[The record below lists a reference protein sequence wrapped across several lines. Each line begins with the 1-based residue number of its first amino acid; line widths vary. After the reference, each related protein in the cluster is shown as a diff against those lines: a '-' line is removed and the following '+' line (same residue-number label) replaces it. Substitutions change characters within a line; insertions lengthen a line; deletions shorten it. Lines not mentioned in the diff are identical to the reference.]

1 MAKSKLSFKR
11 NITDK
16 LNVKGLLTDDQCIVY
31 EDENEM
37 EQRVRIADLLNA
49 FVNTE
54 IDFTVQQKSDEDLD
68 IIPAE
73 DDEEVE

>member
-16 LNVKGLLTDDQCIVY
+16 LSIKGLLSDDGNIVY
-31 EDENEM
+31 YDENDM
-37 EQRVRIADLLNA
+37 EQTISVADLLNV

-54 IDFTVQQKSDEDLD
+54 IEMTVQQKSDEDLD
-68 IIPAE
+68 IIPVDDAE
-73 DDEEVE
+73 

>member
-16 LNVKGLLTDDQCIVY
+16 LSIKGLLSDGGNIIY
-31 EDENEM
+31 YDENDM
-37 EQRVRIADLLNA
+37 EQTVSIADLMNA

-54 IDFTVQQKSDEDLD
+54 IEMTVQQKSDEDLEIVPVD
-68 IIPAE
+68 DAE
-73 DDEEVE
+73 

>member
-16 LNVKGLLTDDQCIVY
+16 LSIKGLLSDGGNIVY
-31 EDENEM
+31 YDENDM
-37 EQRVRIADLLNA
+37 EQTVSIADLMNA

-54 IDFTVQQKSDEDLD
+54 IEMTVQQKSDEDLEIVPVD
-68 IIPAE
+68 DAE
-73 DDEEVE
+73 

>member
-16 LNVKGLLTDDQCIVY
+16 LSVKGLLTDDQYIVY
-31 EDENEM
+31 EDENGM
-37 EQRVRIADLLNA
+37 EQRVKVSDLLNA

-68 IIPAE
+68 IIPAD

>member
-16 LNVKGLLTDDQCIVY
+16 LSVKGLLTDDQYIVY
-31 EDENEM
+31 EDENGM
-37 EQRVRIADLLNA
+37 EQRVKVSDLLNA
-49 FVNTE
+49 FVNTD

-73 DDEEVE
+73 DDVEAE